1 MFKQVKSLEVFY
13 NDKIVGT
20 LALRPDNL
28 CAFEYHADWIQ
39 NGFSISPLILP
50 LKSGV
55 FTSQWKP
62 FDGLF
67 GVFNDSLPDG
77 WGRLL
82 IDRLL
87 RQKGIN
93 PAELSPLDWLCIIG
107 PKTMGALTYKP
118 SEPIG
123 QEDEDKSL
131 AYLEKETQKILNDEP
146 SKDLSALVA
155 KGGSSGGARPK
166 VLLTIDGED
175 WLIKFRNTQDPKNI
189 GEIEYKYSLLAKKA
203 GIIMPETRLFENKYF
218 GVKRFDRKGN
228 KRIHMHTAA
237 GLLNAN
243 FRLPALDY
251 KILIEAT
258 LFLTHDILEAEKMFK
273 LMVFNVLI
281 GNKDDHAKNFS
292 FIYDEGKWQLS
303 PAYDIVPCEGFNGQ
317 HTTTVLGQG
326 LPTQEDMLELAKQT
340 GLDINHAKQI
350 IEQVK
355 EVLKP

>member
-13 NDKIVGT
+13 NNQIVGT

-28 CAFEYHADWIQ
+28 CAFEYHPDWIQ

-55 FTSQWKP
+55 FTSKWEP
-62 FDGLF
+62 FEGLF

-87 RQKGIN
+87 REQGIN

-118 SEPIG
+118 TQPIG
-123 QEDEDKSL
+123 KEEADKSL
-131 AYLEKETQKILNDEP
+131 SYLEQETQKILNDEP
-146 SKDLSALVA
+146 SNDLSTLVA

-166 VLLTIDGED
+166 VLLTINGEE
-175 WLIKFRNTQDPKNI
+175 WLIKFRNTQDPLNI

-203 GIIMPETRLFENKYF
+203 GLIMPETQLFEGKYF
-218 GVKRFDRKGN
+218 GVKRFDRILQ

-243 FRLPALDY
+243 FRLPSLDY
-251 KILIEAT
+251 KTLIEAT
-258 LFLTHDILEAEKMFK
+258 LFLTHDMLEAEKMFR

-292 FIYDEGKWQLS
+292 FIYDEGKWQVS

-317 HTTTVLGQG
+317 HTTTVLGKG
-326 LPTQEDMLELAKQT
+326 LPNKEDMLELAKQT
-340 GLDINHAKQI
+340 GLDLNKAKQI

-355 EVLKP
+355 EVLKD

>member
-13 NDKIVGT
+13 NNQIVGT

-28 CAFEYHADWIQ
+28 CAFEYHPDWIQ

-55 FTSQWKP
+55 FTSKWEP

-87 RQKGIN
+87 REQGIN

-118 SEPIG
+118 THPIG
-123 QEDEDKSL
+123 KEEADKSL
-131 AYLEKETQKILNDEP
+131 SYLEQETQKILNDEP
-146 SKDLSALVA
+146 SNDLSTLVA

-166 VLLTIDGED
+166 VLLTINGEE
-175 WLIKFRNTQDPKNI
+175 WLIKFRNTQDPLNI

-203 GIIMPETRLFENKYF
+203 GLIMPETRLFEGKYF
-218 GVKRFDRKGN
+218 GVKRFDRISQ
-228 KRIHMHTAA
+228 KRIHMHTAS

-243 FRLPALDY
+243 FRLPSLDY
-251 KILIEAT
+251 KTLIEAT
-258 LFLTHDILEAEKMFK
+258 LFLTHDMLEAEKMFR

-292 FIYDEGKWQLS
+292 FIYDEGKWQVS

-317 HTTTVLGQG
+317 HTTTVLGKG
-326 LPTQEDMLELAKQT
+326 LPNKEDMLELAKQT
-340 GLDINHAKQI
+340 GLDLNKAKQI

-355 EVLKP
+355 EVLKN

>member
-1 MFKQVKSLEVFY
+1 MFKQGKSLEVFY
-13 NDKIVGT
+13 NNQIVGT

-28 CAFEYHADWIQ
+28 CAFEYHPDWIQ

-55 FTSQWKP
+55 FTSKWEP

-87 RQKGIN
+87 REQGIN
-93 PAELSPLDWLCIIG
+93 PAELFPLDWLCIIG

-118 SEPIG
+118 SQPIG
-123 QEDEDKSL
+123 KEEADKSL
-131 AYLEKETQKILNDEP
+131 SYLEKETQKILNDEP
-146 SKDLSALVA
+146 SNDLSTLVA

-166 VLLTIDGED
+166 VLLTINGEE
-175 WLIKFRNTQDPKNI
+175 WLIKFRNNQDPLNI

-203 GIIMPETRLFENKYF
+203 GLIMPETRLFEGKYF
-218 GVKRFDRKGN
+218 GVKRFDRISQ

-243 FRLPALDY
+243 FRLPSLDY
-251 KILIEAT
+251 KTLIEAT
-258 LFLTHDILEAEKMFK
+258 LFLTHDMLEAEKMFR

-292 FIYDEGKWQLS
+292 FIYNEGKWQVS

-326 LPTQEDMLELAKQT
+326 LPNTEDMLELAKQT
-340 GLDINHAKQI
+340 GLDLNKAKQI

-355 EVLKP
+355 EVLKN

>member
-13 NDKIVGT
+13 NNQIIGT

-28 CAFEYHADWIQ
+28 CAFEYHPDWIQ

-55 FTSQWKP
+55 FTSKWEP

-87 RQKGIN
+87 REQGIN

-118 SEPIG
+118 TKPIG
-123 QEDEDKSL
+123 KEEADKSL
-131 AYLEKETQKILNDEP
+131 SYLEKETQKILNDEP
-146 SKDLSALVA
+146 SNDLSTLVA

-166 VLLTIDGED
+166 VLLTINGEE
-175 WLIKFRNTQDPKNI
+175 WLIKFRNTQDPLNI

-203 GIIMPETRLFENKYF
+203 GLIMPETQLFEGKYF
-218 GVKRFDRKGN
+218 GVKRFDRISQ

-243 FRLPALDY
+243 FRLPSLDY
-251 KILIEAT
+251 KTLIEAT
-258 LFLTHDILEAEKMFK
+258 LFLTHDMLEAEKMFR

-292 FIYDEGKWQLS
+292 FIYDEGKWQVS

-317 HTTTVLGQG
+317 HTTTVLGKG
-326 LPTQEDMLELAKQT
+326 LPNTEDMLELAKQT
-340 GLDINHAKQI
+340 GLDLNKAKQI

-355 EVLKP
+355 EVLKD

>member
-13 NDKIVGT
+13 NNQIVGT

-28 CAFEYHADWIQ
+28 CAFEYHPDWIQ

-55 FTSQWKP
+55 FTSKWEP

-87 RQKGIN
+87 REQGIN
-93 PAELSPLDWLCIIG
+93 PTQLSPLDWLCIIG

-118 SEPIG
+118 SQPIG
-123 QEDEDKSL
+123 KEEADKSL
-131 AYLEKETQKILNDEP
+131 SYLEQETQKILNDEP
-146 SKDLSALVA
+146 SNDLSTLVA

-166 VLLTIDGED
+166 VLLTINGEE
-175 WLIKFRNTQDPKNI
+175 WLIKFRNTQDPLNI

-203 GIIMPETRLFENKYF
+203 GLIMPETRLFEGKYF
-218 GVKRFDRKGN
+218 GVKRFDRISQ

-243 FRLPALDY
+243 FRLPSLDY
-251 KILIEAT
+251 KTLIEAT
-258 LFLTHDILEAEKMFK
+258 LFLTHDMLEAEKMFR

-292 FIYDEGKWQLS
+292 FIYDEGKWQVS

-317 HTTTVLGQG
+317 HTTTVLGKG
-326 LPTQEDMLELAKQT
+326 LPNMEDMLELAKQT
-340 GLDINHAKQI
+340 GLDLNKAKQI

-355 EVLKP
+355 DILK

>member
-1 MFKQVKSLEVFY
+1 MFKQVKFLEVFY
-13 NDKIVGT
+13 NNQIVGT

-28 CAFEYHADWIQ
+28 CAFEYHPDWIQ

-55 FTSQWKP
+55 FTSKWEP

-87 RQKGIN
+87 REQGIN

-118 SEPIG
+118 THPIG
-123 QEDEDKSL
+123 KEEADKSL
-131 AYLEKETQKILNDEP
+131 SYLEQETQKILNDEP
-146 SKDLSALVA
+146 SNDLSTLVA

-166 VLLTIDGED
+166 VLLTINGEE
-175 WLIKFRNTQDPKNI
+175 WLIKFRNTQDPLNI

-203 GIIMPETRLFENKYF
+203 GLIMPETQLFEGKYF
-218 GVKRFDRKGN
+218 GVKRFDRISQ
-228 KRIHMHTAA
+228 KRIHMHTAS

-243 FRLPALDY
+243 FRLPSLDY
-251 KILIEAT
+251 KTLIEAT
-258 LFLTHDILEAEKMFK
+258 LFLTHDMLEAEKMFR

-292 FIYDEGKWQLS
+292 FIYDEGKWQVS

-317 HTTTVLGQG
+317 HTTTVLGKG
-326 LPTQEDMLELAKQT
+326 LPNTEDMLELAKQT
-340 GLDINHAKQI
+340 GVDLNKAKQI

-355 EVLKP
+355 DILK